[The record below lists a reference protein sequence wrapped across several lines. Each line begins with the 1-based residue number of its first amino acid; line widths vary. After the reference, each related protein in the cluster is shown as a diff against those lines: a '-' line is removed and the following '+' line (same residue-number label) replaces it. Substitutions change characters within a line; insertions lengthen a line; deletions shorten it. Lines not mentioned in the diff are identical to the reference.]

1 MSIAYPL
8 IAQRLF
14 NAPLMLDATKAGV
27 IGATF
32 APRVYGYAQQPKKN
46 ERDRFVKE
54 ERPRGRFGPLEE
66 WRLANQSYGLP
77 YLFHMETGIAVIEIE
92 GSLAHRQHH
101 LGESSGVMGYDGI
114 GAQLQAAL
122 EETKVR
128 GIILD
133 IDSPGGEVSGAY
145 DLADRIFEA
154 REIKPIIAIADE
166 LAASAAYLIGSAA
179 DELFLATEASQVG
192 SIGTVLIH
200 FDWSKRFEDIGVKP
214 TIIKAG
220 AHKAEGN
227 PYEELPAEVA
237 ARLQEQ
243 VDHLWDLFINAVATQ
258 RDMSAERVRATQAA
272 LFTGT
277 SAVDAGLADGVLSPR
292 RLFEVFAE
300 TIKDKPAAAP
310 AA

>member
-14 NAPLMLDATKAGV
+14 NTPLMLDATKAGV

-32 APRVYGYAQQPKKN
+32 APRVYGYAPTK
-46 ERDRFVKE
+46 EGEGSRFVRE

-66 WRLANQSYGLP
+66 WRLANQSYGRP
-77 YLFHMETGIAVIEIE
+77 YLFHVETGIAVIEIE

-101 LGESSGVMGYDGI
+101 LGESSGIMGYDGI

-122 EETKVR
+122 EDTEVR

-133 IDSPGGEVSGAY
+133 VDSPGGEVSGAY
-145 DLADRIFEA
+145 DLAGRVFEA
-154 REIKPIIAIADE
+154 REVKPIVAIADE

-200 FDWSKRFEDIGVKP
+200 FDWSKRLEDMGVKP

-237 ARLQEQ
+237 ARLQAQ
-243 VDHLWDLFINAVATQ
+243 VDHLWELFIDAVASQ
-258 RDMSAERVRATQAA
+258 RSMSADRVRATQAA
-272 LFTGT
+272 LFTGAA
-277 SAVDAGLADGVLSPR
+277 AVEAGLADGVLSPR

-300 TIKDKPAAAP
+300 TIKDRPAAAP
-310 AA
+310 AV